1 MGMIQIH
8 QSIPKPFAPLLM
20 PSVRKVVEESGRSSG
35 KSTTNETVA
44 IGKMLE
50 NRRNNIW
57 YCRAEKGDVRPS
69 IFNSFYSTILSM
81 GVEEYFECKLSPME
95 ITCTLT
101 GAKCYFSG
109 INGKTRDDLNTTKG
123 FVPQGRTLA
132 MFMLDEANEAK
143 SPMHVTAAETTAN
156 KFLLDDGKIVY
167 AYNPPPNLGHWAHA
181 YFGKMVENG
190 ATRIYTTYKD
200 IWKLLSAATRDEI
213 LTMKRDNPQQYK
225 YWYLGQK
232 ISLEGL
238 VLYTFNRER
247 NLISLQTFREAAAHR
262 GYQPLY
268 VIYGVDSGIV
278 KDPTAVCAWGVFP
291 DGNLIMLNTF
301 YLDPKEFGEP
311 LPNSYQVQRI
321 QEWYR
326 KFYTEMAN
334 YGVVMPGAYHEA
346 WVFDSAVVTQDL
358 MLEFMNRTGFYCKAV
373 DNKSKERDIKRLQ
386 NGYFR
391 GVFKILDIPAN
402 APSLREIN
410 TFCYDEKNEIPDGQ
424 DDHTID
430 ASKYATAHY
439 YYAYM
444 NNFA

>member
-1 MGMIQIH
+1 MQIR
-8 QSIPKPFAPLLM
+8 SVVPKPFSPLLD
-20 PSVRKVVEESGRSSG
+20 PAVRKVVEESGRSSG

-44 IGKMLE
+44 VAKMMAA
-50 NRRNNIW
+50 RKNNIW

-69 IFNSFYSTILSM
+69 IFNSFYSTVQTM
-81 GVEEYFECKLSPME
+81 GVERFFETKLSPME

-123 FVPQGRTLA
+123 FVPQGKTLA
-132 MFMLDEANEAK
+132 MFILDEANEAK

-156 KFLLDDGKIVY
+156 KFLLPGAKIVY
-167 AYNPPPNLGHWAHA
+167 AYNPPPNLGHWAHG

-190 ATRIYTTYKD
+190 ATRIYTTYRD
-200 IWKLLSAATRDEI
+200 IWKLLNEATRDEI
-213 LTMKRDNPQQYK
+213 LTMKRENPRQFQ

-238 VLYTFNRER
+238 VMYTFSKER
-247 NLISLQTFREAAAHR
+247 NLIPLERFKEAVNR
-262 GYQPLY
+262 NGYQPLY
-268 VIYGVDSGIV
+268 VIYGVDSGVV
-278 KDPTAVCAWGVFP
+278 KDPTAVCAWGIFP
-291 DGNLIMLNTF
+291 DGNLIKLSTF

-311 LPNSYQVQRI
+311 LPNSYQVERI
-321 QEWYR
+321 VEWYQGFH
-326 KFYTEMAN
+326 KEMQS
-334 YGVVMPGAYHEA
+334 YGVVLPGPYNEA

-358 MLEFMNRTGFYCKAV
+358 MVEFMNRTGYYCKAV
-373 DNKSKERDIKRLQ
+373 DNKSIERDIKRLQ

-391 GVFKILDIPAN
+391 GVFKVLDTPSN

-430 ASKYATAHY
+430 ADKYATAHY

-444 NNFA
+444 SNFA

>member
-1 MGMIQIH
+1 MRIR
-8 QSIPKPFAPLLM
+8 SVVPKPFSPL
-20 PSVRKVVEESGRSSG
+20 PDPAVRKVVEESGRSSG

-44 IGKMLE
+44 VAKMMAARE
-50 NRRNNIW
+50 NNIW

-69 IFNSFYSTILSM
+69 IFNSFYATIQSM
-81 GVEEYFECKLSPME
+81 GVERFFSAKLSPME

-101 GAKCYFSG
+101 GAVCYFSG

-132 MFMLDEANEAK
+132 MFILDEANEAK

-156 KFLLDDGKIVY
+156 KFLLPDAKVVY
-167 AYNPPPNLGHWAHA
+167 AYNPPPNLGHWAHG
-181 YFGKMVENG
+181 YFGRMVGNG

-200 IWKLLSAATRDEI
+200 IWKLLNEATREEI
-213 LTMKRDNPQQYK
+213 LTMKRENPRQYQ

-238 VLYTFNRER
+238 VLYTFNKER
-247 NLISLQTFREAAAHR
+247 NLIPLERFKEAVAAK

-268 VIYGVDSGIV
+268 VIYGVDSGVV
-278 KDPTAVCAWGVFP
+278 KDPTAVCAWGIFP
-291 DGNLIMLNTF
+291 DGTLVKLSTF
-301 YLDPKEFGEP
+301 YLDPKEGGEP
-311 LPNSYQVQRI
+311 LPNSYQVERI
-321 QEWYR
+321 VEWYR
-326 KFYTEMAN
+326 GFYEEMRG
-334 YGVVMPGAYHEA
+334 YGVALPGPYNEA
-346 WVFDSAVVTQDL
+346 WIFDSAVVTQDL
-358 MLEFMNRTGFYCKAV
+358 MLEFANRTGFYSKAV
-373 DNKSKERDIKRLQ
+373 DNKSIERDIKRLQ

-391 GVFKILDIPAN
+391 GVFKVLDTPSN
-402 APSLREIN
+402 APSLREIS

-430 ASKYATAHY
+430 ADKYATAHY

-444 NNFA
+444 SNFT